1 MLLAFCSAT
10 LVIVVQQ
17 VSIPAWAQT
26 AAPATVPEVADSAET
41 PSGGVLDTDWGVG
54 SWIWA
59 AETHDKQFCRL
70 WKSFKVAASVPVT
83 RAKIRITADNG
94 FRLMLDGRELGRGS
108 DWRSLTEYDVSQLL
122 SPGTHVLAVEAFND
136 RLQAGLLFGLRIE
149 FADGSTAE
157 IGSDSSWRVA
167 PNNAHGWEAR
177 RRAPADWPAAEV
189 VGAFGAPPRSS
200 MPYGV
205 TTLPPFHPIVLRPW
219 QTGWVQ
225 IALLSACGVALIVC
239 LRLMLQLGL
248 QSKAQRLL
256 QRERERI
263 ARDLHDDLGS
273 GLTQLML
280 QGEVAQSELPET
292 SEIRGQI
299 NQLCDRARA
308 LARGLDEVIWAVN
321 SRRDTLR
328 DFATYVCK
336 YAQEFLH
343 GSPVRCRLD
352 VEMGLSAAPFDLP
365 IRRNLFL
372 AVKEALNNAVKYS
385 GASELFLRIHR
396 EAAGVRVEVEDNGG
410 GFDPAAITGAGNGL
424 ANMSQRLA
432 EVGGQCRLFSAP
444 GQGCRVEF
452 TIPRL
457 HVRLRQRWALW
468 RRARTPAFSRPRIHR
483 PTARTPTARPSV
495 HPEKP

>member
-10 LVIVVQQ
+10 LAIAVHHA
-17 VSIPAWAQT
+17 SIQARAQAT
-26 AAPATVPEVADSAET
+26 NAAIAPEAPDSAQK
-41 PSGGVLDTDWGVG
+41 PSGGVLDTNWGVG

-70 WKSFKVAASVPVT
+70 WRSFKVPASVPVT
-83 RAKIRITADNG
+83 RAKIRVTADNG

-136 RLQAGLLFGLRIE
+136 RLEAGVLFGLRIE
-149 FADGSTAE
+149 LADGSVTE
-157 IGSDSSWRVA
+157 IGSDGSWRVA
-167 PNNAHGWEAR
+167 PDAERGWETR
-177 RRAPADWPAAEV
+177 RHALPDWPAAVV

-219 QTGWVQ
+219 QTGWFQ
-225 IALLSACGVALIVC
+225 IALSSVCGVALIVC

-248 QSKAQRLL
+248 QSKAQQLL

-273 GLTQLML
+273 GLTQLVL
-280 QGEVAQSELPET
+280 QGEVTQSELPEA
-292 SEIRGQI
+292 SETRSQI
-299 NQLCDRARA
+299 NQFCDRARE

-328 DFATYVCK
+328 DFATYVSK
-336 YAQEFLH
+336 YAREFLQTT
-343 GSPVRCRLD
+343 PIRCRLD
-352 VEMGLSAAPFDLP
+352 IEMGLAPLPFDLP

-372 AVKEALNNAVKYS
+372 AVKEALNNAVKHS
-385 GASELFLRIHR
+385 GANELFLRIHR
-396 EAAGVRVEVEDNGG
+396 EAAGLRVEVEDNGR
-410 GFDPAAITGAGNGL
+410 GFEPSTTSGAGNGL
-424 ANMSQRLA
+424 ANMSQRLG
-432 EVGGQCRLFSAP
+432 ETGGQCRLFSAP
-444 GQGCRVEF
+444 GQGCRIEF

-457 HVRLRQRWALW
+457 HVRLPRRWSPW
-468 RRARTPAFSRPRIHR
+468 RRARVQAIPRSDN
-483 PTARTPTARPSV
+483 PNLVSQTSTARPSL
-495 HPEKP
+495 PSGKS